1 MNNIT
6 VTVSSVTYAI
16 KLKKVLSRGGIQSRL
31 VKVEDKKGML
41 GCLNGVTISKN
52 DFLAAVVIMKENGIA
67 YSIYE

>member
-31 VKVEDKKGML
+31 VKIDDKKGKL
-41 GCLNGVTISKN
+41 GCINGVTISKN
-52 DFLAAVVIMKENGIA
+52 DFLAAVVIMKENGID

>member
-16 KLKKVLSRGGIQSRL
+16 KLKKALSRRGIQSRL
-31 VKVEDKKGML
+31 VKIEDKEGLL
-41 GCLNGVTISKN
+41 GCVNGVSINKK
-52 DFLAAVVIMKENGIA
+52 DFLTAVVIMKENGII